1 MARAAQPG
9 HPGVR
14 QTRHA
19 AHGQARHHPRLK
31 RRKRYN
37 SYSGEHTPAPANLVN
52 RRFHAQAPNR
62 LWVTDIAE
70 FHIKAGKIY
79 LSALIDCCDGMPVA
93 WAIGTSSTA
102 GLANSMLEQAC
113 ATLKDGE
120 RPVIHSDRGGHY
132 RWPEWIAICER
143 HG

>member
-1 MARAAQPG
+1 
-9 HPGVR
+9 
-14 QTRHA
+14 
-19 AHGQARHHPRLK
+19 
-31 RRKRYN
+31 
-37 SYSGEHTPAPANLVN
+37 
-52 RRFHAQAPNR
+52 
-62 LWVTDIAE
+62 
-70 FHIKAGKIY
+70 
-79 LSALIDCCDGMPVA
+79 MPVA